1 MSISFDDACAAI
13 RAAGAKHG
21 DVVFSHHNIAFF
33 GRIENCLD
41 INDFARFW
49 LDVFR
54 EVIGDAGTLI
64 VPAFTYSFGSD
75 KSEKVFDPV
84 SSLPNTGAIGTYAAL
99 RGVGSR
105 SLDPMLS
112 VICLGSEQFDLAHEV
127 GPVCFGA
134 NSIWERLFNR
144 DALVCNLNLD
154 SGSTYL
160 HWIEREVGV
169 EYRHDI
175 AMRGII
181 RRDMITR
188 PSEVIYTGR
197 DIDDAYAVPSFSK
210 FHRKCVEHEITTQ
223 VNLGRGQI
231 NSYRCQKVAEFTRGL
246 LLEYPRLLT
255 KAAENA

>member
-41 INDFARFW
+41 INDFAIFW

-54 EVIGDAGTLI
+54 EVIGEAGTLI

-75 KSEKVFDPV
+75 KGEKVFDPV

-99 RGVGSR
+99 RG
-105 SLDPMLS
+105 
-112 VICLGSEQFDLAHEV
+112 LGSEQFDLAHEV
-127 GPVCFGA
+127 GPICFGA

-175 AMRGII
+175 AMRGSI
-181 RRDMITR
+181 RIDSITMA
-188 PSEVIYTGR
+188 SEVVYTGR
-197 DIDDAYAVPSFSK
+197 DIDDASAAPSFSE

-223 VNLGRGQI
+223 VKLGRGQI
-231 NSYRCQKVAEFTRGL
+231 NSYRCQKVADFTRGL